1 MDPADLDP
9 EQTFQTLGVDSI
21 LSVEFVA
28 LVNARFGTDMK
39 ATELYD
45 HPTPSAF
52 ARQVAARATGGQPT
66 APAPVAQTPA
76 PASVAQNPAST
87 PVAQNPAST
96 PVAQNPAPV
105 PVAQNPA
112 PVPVAQTP
120 APARADGDRAAAV
133 LQTLREQLAETLY
146 CEVWDIDVHATFNTL
161 GLDSILGVE
170 FVAFLNNAY
179 GLDEKAGVLYDHP
192 SLTALAAHV
201 AARTAAA
208 APAAEAPAAPA
219 AGQISAAD
227 LEALLGAVRGSRL
240 TVEQAL
246 ALLPQHS

>member
-76 PASVAQNPAST
+76 PAS
-87 PVAQNPAST
+87 
-96 PVAQNPAPV
+96 
-105 PVAQNPA
+105 VAQNPA

>member
-28 LVNARFGTDMK
+28 LVNARFGTDIK

-45 HPTPSAF
+45 HPTPSTF
-52 ARQVAARATGGQPT
+52 ARQVAAKAAGDKPVKPAAQQAVPAAPARPQPAQ
-66 APAPVAQTPA
+66 APAPKAA
-76 PASVAQNPAST
+76 PA
-87 PVAQNPAST
+87 
-96 PVAQNPAPV
+96 
-105 PVAQNPA
+105 
-112 PVPVAQTP
+112 
-120 APARADGDRAAAV
+120 DDDRGAAV
-133 LQTLREQLAETLY
+133 LETLREQLAETLY
-146 CEVWDIDVHATFNTL
+146 CDVWDIDVHATFNTL

-192 SLTALAAHV
+192 SLTALAAHI
-201 AARTAAA
+201 AARGA
-208 APAAEAPAAPA
+208 APAPATTAPATNGAA

-227 LEALLGAVRGSRL
+227 LDALLGAVRDNRL